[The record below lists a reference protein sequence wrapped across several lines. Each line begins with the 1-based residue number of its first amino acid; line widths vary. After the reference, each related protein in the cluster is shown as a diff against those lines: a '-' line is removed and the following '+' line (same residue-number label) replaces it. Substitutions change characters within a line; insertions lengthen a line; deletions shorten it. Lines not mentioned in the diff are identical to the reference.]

1 MRSRPRP
8 TLRGFMV
15 LGIGLAATL
24 SVARPVF
31 GQEPPAHSIAVSKT
45 YNHAPFEYQSRLLAQ
60 RAAFRVYRLTYP
72 SPVVTPVARNNT
84 VPADYYLP
92 NGIHPGDPQRPAVI
106 CLHILDGNEELTDLV
121 CSVLAGRG
129 LPAISFKLPYYG
141 ERGSAK
147 GPEEL
152 ADNPQ
157 LFVGA
162 ISQTGEDIRRTI
174 DLLGSRPEVDPR
186 GSILRE
192 SAWAES
198 SPLRPP
204 EPSPGSTRRA

>member
-141 ERGSAK
+141 ERLGQ
-147 GPEEL
+147 GPGRIGRQPPTVRRRDFADGRRHSPHHRL
-152 ADNPQ
+152 ARFP
-157 LFVGA
+157 A
-162 ISQTGEDIRRTI
+162 
-174 DLLGSRPEVDPR
+174 GSRSR